1 MARPAIVTA
10 LVVAAAFA
18 AGVARAQS
26 VDDVVE
32 KNLAAMGGRQALSK
46 LESRVV
52 SGKVTVSVQATEIQG
67 TIEIWL
73 KAPNESRS
81 LTRLDL
87 STLGGAELV
96 VDQRCDG
103 VAAFVSD
110 SQRGNRSLSG
120 SELAHMV
127 NASFPT
133 PLLDYKAA
141 GARIELAGREKLA
154 GRETLVLLY
163 TPKSGAATRLFLD
176 PETWLLVRAI
186 TTVSSGGADVQ
197 QVSNPS
203 DYRTVDGVKVPF
215 VVAVETPG
223 QVLTMRL
230 DKVANNVAIDES
242 LFRRPQK

>member
-1 MARPAIVTA
+1 MARPAAILA
-10 LVVAAAFA
+10 LAAAA
-18 AGVARAQS
+18 TLATGVARAQS

-32 KNLAAMGGRQALSK
+32 KNLTAMGGRAALSK
-46 LESRVV
+46 LESRGV
-52 SGKVTVSVQATEIQG
+52 SGKVTVTVQGNDLPG
-67 TIEIWL
+67 TVDIWL
-73 KAPNESRS
+73 KAPNRSRS

-87 STLGGAELV
+87 SAVGGAELV

-103 VAAFVSD
+103 VAGFVRD
-110 SQRGNRSLSG
+110 SRRADRELSG
-120 SELAHMV
+120 SELSHMA

-141 GARIELAGREKLA
+141 GARIELVGKQTLA

-163 TPKSGAATRLFLD
+163 TPKSGAVTRLFLD
-176 PETWLLVRAI
+176 AETWLLVRAV
-186 TTVSSGGADVQ
+186 TTVSSGGAEVE
-197 QVSNPS
+197 QVSRPS
-203 DYRTVDGVKVPF
+203 DYRAVDGVRVPF

-230 DKVANNVAIDES
+230 EKVAHNVAIDEA